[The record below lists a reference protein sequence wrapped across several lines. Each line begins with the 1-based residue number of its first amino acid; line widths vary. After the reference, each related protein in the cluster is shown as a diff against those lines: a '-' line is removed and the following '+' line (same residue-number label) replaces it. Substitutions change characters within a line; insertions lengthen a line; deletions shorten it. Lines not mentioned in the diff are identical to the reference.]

1 MSGKDFFDS
10 LWNEGGEPRGA
21 TQSGWPP
28 PLHLF
33 PEREG
38 RSGADDGD
46 EEEGRDPL
54 QSRSEKGKDS
64 CRSRKESRKM
74 TSLKNWEAQART
86 NSILA
91 GSIQALEARVDDCYV
106 LLDW

>member
-1 MSGKDFFDS
+1 VASS
-10 LWNEGGEPRGA
+10 LN
-21 TQSGWPP
+21 
-28 PLHLF
+28 LF

-46 EEEGRDPL
+46 GDDDDEEGLDPL

-74 TSLKNWEAQART
+74 TSLKSWEAQART